1 MPECVLVDGYNIIF
15 AWDELKN
22 IASKNIDGARDRL
35 LDIMSNYQGYK
46 DNTVIVVFDAY
57 NVNRHKETVYK
68 HNNVYVIFTKAA
80 ETADMY
86 IAKTTHKMANKYRVT
101 VATSDALEQ
110 LIIMGHGALRMSA
123 MNFKEEV
130 DLVNKKISE
139 SINKESKLDN
149 YLLKDINVD

>member
-1 MPECVLVDGYNIIF
+1 
-15 AWDELKN
+15 
-22 IASKNIDGARDRL
+22 
-35 LDIMSNYQGYK
+35 
-46 DNTVIVVFDAY
+46 
-57 NVNRHKETVYK
+57 
-68 HNNVYVIFTKAA
+68 
-80 ETADMY
+80 MY

-149 YLLKDINVD
+149 YLLKDINID

>member
-1 MPECVLVDGYNIIF
+1 
-15 AWDELKN
+15 
-22 IASKNIDGARDRL
+22 
-35 LDIMSNYQGYK
+35 
-46 DNTVIVVFDAY
+46 
-57 NVNRHKETVYK
+57 
-68 HNNVYVIFTKAA
+68 
-80 ETADMY
+80 
-86 IAKTTHKMANKYRVT
+86 MANKYRVT

-149 YLLKDINVD
+149 YLLKDINID

>member
-1 MPECVLVDGYNIIF
+1 MFMLSLQKL
-15 AWDELKN
+15 LKLQ
-22 IASKNIDGARDRL
+22 ICIL
-35 LDIMSNYQGYK
+35 Q
-46 DNTVIVVFDAY
+46 
-57 NVNRHKETVYK
+57 
-68 HNNVYVIFTKAA
+68 
-80 ETADMY
+80 
-86 IAKTTHKMANKYRVT
+86 KTTHKMANKYRVT

-149 YLLKDINVD
+149 YLLKDINID